1 MKTGGFGEPYDELTP
16 FAVGRDGARNRQ
28 HAEAAAISPF
38 ACWPPAEY
46 GTTVGKVREVVCGH
60 IHSSALADDGRLW
73 AWGCGSNDGRCG
85 VERFLNRAGENRP
98 PEVDTLKCYMM
109 GPHRVGCARPR
120 YWPHGPSLD
129 GVRVIAVATGRN
141 HMAAIGVGGGPPAA
155 YCHSTY
161 RARDVD
167 EKVVAPVGDA
177 ARARGATVVHE
188 YDGPSDGVY
197 ESIWTRSNDY
207 PPCAAPPFPTPT
219 PAPAIQRPPPP
230 PSSQVRLAL
239 RLPFARRLAPI
250 VARRL
255 LLEAVAPPLLSLGL
269 ARRELCRRHRGRLRR
284 VGGDALVGGGR
295 RHRRGGVTG
304 PNHRPS

>member
-1 MKTGGFGEPYDELTP
+1 ML
-16 FAVGRDGARNRQ
+16 AS
-28 HAEAAAISPF
+28 I
-38 ACWPPAEY
+38 AEY

-207 PPCAAPPFPTPT
+207 PPCAAAAPALPTPT
-219 PAPAIQRPPPP
+219 LCPLAPTARLPRPLHRYGSPSGCRSPVGSR
-230 PSSQVRLAL
+230 PSSPGVSFSKQSPRLSSPSGSRGASYAAAIADGFDEWAGM
-239 RLPFARRLAPI
+239 RSS
-250 VARRL
+250 
-255 LLEAVAPPLLSLGL
+255 AVADGI
-269 ARRELCRRHRGRLRR
+269 AEE
-284 VGGDALVGGGR
+284 
-295 RHRRGGVTG
+295 
-304 PNHRPS
+304 